1 MAAKMFDLEENT
13 RDTQQVKSYDYNLQ
27 QYYRFVY
34 SQGSAKKLF
43 VFIFLVLDRHL
54 VFLGFWFAGLNMKF
68 SCLNNPDFTVPRV
81 SNEGVK

>member
-1 MAAKMFDLEENT
+1 MTTICSSIIVSFI
-13 RDTQQVKSYDYNLQ
+13 VKAMQKNFLCS
-27 QYYRFVY
+27 F
-34 SQGSAKKLF
+34 
-43 VFIFLVLDRHL
+43 FLVLDRHL